1 MTSLFIVAGL
11 VCLAAAAFWL
21 WQWRAGRDPL
31 DRRATRSKAAEVLRQ
46 SLATVPDNAFDAR
59 LRIVRQH

>member
-11 VCLAAAAFWL
+11 VCLVAAAFGL

-46 SLATVPDNAFDAR
+46 SLATVPANAFDAR